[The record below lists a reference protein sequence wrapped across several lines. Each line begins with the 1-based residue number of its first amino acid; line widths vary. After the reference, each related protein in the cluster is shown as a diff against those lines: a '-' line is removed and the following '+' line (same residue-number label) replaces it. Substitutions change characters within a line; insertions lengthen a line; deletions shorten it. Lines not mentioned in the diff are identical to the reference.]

1 MLNLITSTL
10 ARTEDD
16 SRTADD
22 INRDVRIA
30 AATQVTQFQFATR

>member
-1 MLNLITSTL
+1 MLNLITSVL
-10 ARTEDD
+10 SRTEDD

-30 AATQVTQFQFATR
+30 TATQAAQLHFATR